1 MKLRNGSKV
10 SSNGV
15 GLFRKANTCTGVL
28 VDLWVQQYYSYLIV
42 WLVD

>member
-15 GLFRKANTCTGVL
+15 GHFREANICAGEL
-28 VDLWVQQYYSYLIV
+28 VDLWVTQCYTV
-42 WLVD
+42 T